1 MKFIVSRNELYKNLS
16 AISGVLS
23 TNNTMPILD
32 NFLFTVSGKT
42 LTLTASDLDCTMS
55 AEIQLDTVEG
65 EGSIAVPSK
74 YLLETLKLMSEMPIN
89 FATEEDGESISLK
102 FSVTDGEYNGHCFKG
117 DEYPTT
123 PVMSENATGFD
134 IDANI
139 LYRAI
144 SKTLFATGT
153 DDLRPTMMGVLCEL
167 NEDNITFV
175 ATDAHKLVKYRNNAV
190 KTINPTSFI
199 LPKKPLQQLKGVIGS
214 ESGPIHVDYSAENNH
229 IRFSFGNIVL
239 YSSLLE
245 GNYPKYKSVI
255 PTNNTKTFV
264 VSREAFLQCI
274 RRVGIYSNPSTYQIR
289 VSLEADNTSIKA
301 EDIDYSNE
309 AHESITGTYTGTPM
323 NIGFNSKFLREILE
337 NIDTA
342 EVQMDMSEPNR
353 AAIIYPVNQKE
364 EDEEFILMLIMPVM
378 LNN

>member
-1 MKFIVSRNELYKNLS
+1 
-16 AISGVLS
+16 
-23 TNNTMPILD
+23 
-32 NFLFTVSGKT
+32 
-42 LTLTASDLDCTMS
+42 MS

-214 ESGPIHVDYSAENNH
+214 ESGAIHVDYSAENNH

-255 PTNNTKTFV
+255 PTNNTK
-264 VSREAFLQCI
+264 
-274 RRVGIYSNPSTYQIR
+274 GIWEFR
-289 VSLEADNTSIKA
+289 A
-301 EDIDYSNE
+301 EYGSNE
-309 AHESITGTYTGTPM
+309 YRLLSFWDKTTASVVIATHGFDKKSKKTPK
-323 NIGFNSKFLREILE
+323 NEI
-337 NIDTA
+337 DHA
-342 EVQMDMSEPNR
+342 EKIRDKYYE
-353 AAIIYPVNQKE
+353 QK
-364 EDEEFILMLIMPVM
+364 
-378 LNN
+378 